1 MIPCLRPVRAARTLL
16 LALSL
21 LAAPSCKASK
31 TEPAPPASSLDELV
45 PLGSDAALPA
55 LPLQTPWD
63 PALCPPIAE
72 PPAAAAFSDLTF
84 GGTCP
89 FRHEGRVICRARDD
103 DFYAIVRRKLA
114 EGATAELFIN
124 VESYNGAGTYDGT
137 TEILF
142 VIRYGQSL
150 YRWSNM
156 HASMVLGAEGGG
168 LSVRDKTAY
177 GAQGTIPL
185 VARLPLT
192 ELEPEP
198 GTKTTGKITV
208 GGMMGCAMN

>member
-1 MIPCLRPVRAARTLL
+1 MRSNLRLV
-16 LALSL
+16 LAFAL
-21 LAAPSCKASK
+21 LAASSCKTNK
-31 TEPAPPASSLDELV
+31 TEPAPVLEEPL
-45 PLGSDAALPA
+45 PLGWDAALPA
-55 LPLQTPWD
+55 LPLQMPWD

-84 GGTCP
+84 GGTCA

-103 DFYAIVRRKLA
+103 DFYAIVSRKLA
-114 EGATAELFIN
+114 EGSTAELFIN
-124 VESYNGAGTYDGT
+124 VESYNGAGSYEGA

-142 VIRYGQSL
+142 IIRHGQSL

-156 HASMVLGAEGGG
+156 HASMVLGNEGGG
-168 LSVRDKTAY
+168 ISVKDKGAY
-177 GAQGTIPL
+177 AAQGTIPL